1 MNHLFVLL
9 MVCAS
14 SLCLAQNASK
24 GKVLVF
30 EKYSQEGSRNLYSFK
45 DEAGLVFLADTIENR
60 QEYKYDLSWPMYLG
74 TSFRVVFADQPE
86 KRNAQRIISLVYL
99 KGPGTEGEDDEG
111 DSED

>member
-1 MNHLFVLL
+1 MNHLFVVL

-24 GKVLVF
+24 GKLLVF

-74 TSFRVVFADQPE
+74 TTFQVVLADHPD
-86 KRNAQRIISLVYL
+86 KRKAQRIVSLVYL
-99 KGPGTEGEDDEG
+99 KGAGTEGEDEESDG
-111 DSED
+111 ED

>member
-1 MNHLFVLL
+1 MNHLFVML

-14 SLCLAQNASK
+14 SLSLAQNASK

-30 EKYSQEGSRNLYSFK
+30 EKYSQEGNRNLYSFK

-74 TSFRVVFADQPE
+74 TSFQVVFADHPE

-99 KGPGTEGEDDEG
+99 KGPGPEGDDEESDGED
-111 DSED
+111 